1 VASGDK
7 RARLFVLRHGKSDW
21 PAGVA
26 DHDRPLA
33 KRGIRDSAAA
43 GRWLA
48 AQADVPDVVWCS
60 TARRTRQ
67 TWQHLADE
75 LPEGGSGCDVRF
87 DDDVYAAAV
96 EDLLDVLHRTPRGT
110 ARVLLV
116 GHNPGVQ
123 DLTLLLAAGGSDDAR
138 ALAETK
144 FPTSGLA
151 VLDLGSPWD
160 QLGAGSS
167 RLTDFVVPRG

>member
-1 VASGDK
+1 MK
-7 RARLFVLRHGKSDW
+7 RRLVVLRHAKADW

-26 DHDRPLA
+26 DHDRPLGR
-33 KRGIRDSAAA
+33 RGVRDSAAV
-43 GRWLA
+43 GRWLVEHGDA
-48 AQADVPDVVWCS
+48 PELVWCS

-67 TWQHLADE
+67 TWEHLGGE
-75 LPEGGSGCDVRF
+75 LPEGVDVHF
-87 DDDVYAAAV
+87 EDDVYDAGV
-96 EDLLDVLHRTPRGT
+96 DDLLAVIRRTPKKT

-123 DLTLLLAAGGSDDAR
+123 DLVLTLADRASGDAR

-151 VLDLGSPWD
+151 VLDIDGEWAD
-160 QLGAGSS
+160 VHRGGANLS
-167 RLTDFVVPRG
+167 TFVVPRG